1 MREGVLF
8 SVCGVQVLQCVVAD
22 CCNSYKTGGVFNIS
36 LSFFLFSYP
45 CHETDFEGP
54 TSLRMQWRRFE
65 QQMVTLF
72 RMLKLDGCWVYDP
85 DLREL
90 VPVWDGTVT
99 FGG

>member
-1 MREGVLF
+1 ML
-8 SVCGVQVLQCVVAD
+8 LLIVATLIKRVGFLTFH
-22 CCNSYKTGGVFNIS
+22 C
-36 LSFFLFSYP
+36 LSFCFRGVVS
-45 CHETDFEGP
+45 HETDFEGP

-72 RMLKLDGCWVYDP
+72 RMLKLDGCWIYDP